1 MSAKT
6 ERAIVIGAAL
16 FVLLSAMIA
25 PPIAAGLAVLF
36 LVALGGYK
44 LLKKA

>member
-1 MSAKT
+1 MSART
-6 ERAIVIGAAL
+6 ESAIVIAAAL

-25 PPIAAGLAVLF
+25 PPVAAGLAVLF
-36 LVALGGYK
+36 LVALAGYK